1 MHPRCTSTRT
11 MIGAMLVSVHIR
23 LGWNS
28 GRNRLSGLVLVAIS
42 LVLLLT
48 GLALYYSTGERMR
61 AIVRLSH
68 WVIGLTIPVAVIVH
82 IVRGKGSRF
91 EKI

>member
-1 MHPRCTSTRT
+1 
-11 MIGAMLVSVHIR
+11 MLVSVHIR